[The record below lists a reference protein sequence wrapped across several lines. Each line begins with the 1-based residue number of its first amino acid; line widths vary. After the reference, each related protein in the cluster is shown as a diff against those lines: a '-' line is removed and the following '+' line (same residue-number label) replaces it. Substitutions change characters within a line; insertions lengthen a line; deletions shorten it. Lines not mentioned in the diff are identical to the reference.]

1 MKCAETGHVT
11 QQGAQMTDN
20 EPYII
25 ESYVWMTRILFL
37 PSFYTT
43 KLRMYLCTDVFCV
56 LQVFMK
62 RVFSRYSF
70 FFFNFLLH
78 VPYASFISIIILFYS
93 LLLVSYCFVFRW
105 ISLGSSPI
113 SPTCPGCR
121 LSFIVSWIRDALWC
135 SLIHGAALLI
145 FFLFLLLS
153 SYFYLF
159 ENGFSF
165 ILRFYSSFSSFFL
178 EVLVFFSEVTLNLAY
193 NRPSH
198 LER

>member
-145 FFLFLLLS
+145 F
-153 SYFYLF
+153 
-159 ENGFSF
+159 
-165 ILRFYSSFSSFFL
+165 SSFFFSL
-178 EVLVFFSEVTLNLAY
+178 LIFISSKMVFLLYYVSILLLVLFFGGLGLLLWSDIKPRL
-193 NRPSH
+193 
-198 LER
+198 

>member
-25 ESYVWMTRILFL
+25 ESYVWMTRVLFL

-70 FFFNFLLH
+70 FFLLFVTTCAVRKFH
-78 VPYASFISIIILFYS
+78 KYYYSVLFTS
-93 LLLVSYCFVFRW
+93 PRLLLFRLPLDFSRLVSDLPDMSRLPVVVYCIVNSW
-105 ISLGSSPI
+105 
-113 SPTCPGCR
+113 CPLMLTHSR
-121 LSFIVSWIRDALWC
+121 SRTLN
-135 SLIHGAALLI
+135 
-145 FFLFLLLS
+145 FFLFLLVS

-165 ILRFYSSFSSFFL
+165 ILRF
-178 EVLVFFSEVTLNLAY
+178 
-193 NRPSH
+193 
-198 LER
+198 